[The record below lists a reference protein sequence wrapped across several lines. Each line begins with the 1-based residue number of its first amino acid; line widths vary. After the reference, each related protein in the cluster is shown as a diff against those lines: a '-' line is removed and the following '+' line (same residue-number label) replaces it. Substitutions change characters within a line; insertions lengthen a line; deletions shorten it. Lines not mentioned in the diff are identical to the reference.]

1 MRRVFQAC
9 DEIVGLCLER
19 GGSITGEHGVGIEK
33 RKYMPAMYTGAELSA
48 MRDIKTL
55 LDPENLLNPGKI
67 FPPDLPY
74 PLRAL
79 PALPVDSPFAPGS
92 TEEAA
97 AGLAALS
104 QSGRRVTVGGAAK
117 GDPGEGALWLT
128 TANLRGVVEYAQND
142 LYVTARAGMR
152 VETLQTFLAGYNMQA
167 PLAEPWADATLGGVV
182 AANAN
187 APLRMRYG
195 ALRDIVI
202 ALTVALADGR
212 VIRAGR
218 NVVKNVA
225 GYDLTKLFIGS
236 HGTLGLITDVT
247 LKLTPRPR
255 AQATL
260 AVPVADPQQG
270 FHWAARLLP
279 HLLVASGLV
288 LAPGELIS
296 EAPAAPYYLLLTAEG
311 VPEDVQAELAE
322 AKSVLRQTNAPV
334 GFLLEA
340 QNATTVWGA
349 FLRGQSR
356 DALLVRAG
364 LPPDLLA
371 AYAAQTIDAT
381 PLPAQWLF
389 DVGNGLAYVRAT
401 PGDEESAQAWLAAL
415 REPALA
421 LDGYAVAV
429 NVPAHLDNTIDWWGY
444 QPNALDLMRNLKTR
458 WDPAGILNP
467 GWFVV

>member
-1 MRRVFQAC
+1 
-9 DEIVGLCLER
+9 
-19 GGSITGEHGVGIEK
+19 
-33 RKYMPAMYTGAELSA
+33 
-48 MRDIKTL
+48 
-55 LDPENLLNPGKI
+55 
-67 FPPDLPY
+67 
-74 PLRAL
+74 
-79 PALPVDSPFAPGS
+79 
-92 TEEAA
+92 
-97 AGLAALS
+97 
-104 QSGRRVTVGGAAK
+104 
-117 GDPGEGALWLT
+117 
-128 TANLRGVVEYAQND
+128 
-142 LYVTARAGMR
+142 
-152 VETLQTFLAGYNMQA
+152 
-167 PLAEPWADATLGGVV
+167 
-182 AANAN
+182 
-187 APLRMRYG
+187 MRYG

-270 FHWAARLLP
+270 FRWAARLLP